1 MITRHAC
8 QYSFSAWFTYDRLF
22 RHTMTAY
29 FDILWPTIQ
38 PCLGLSQT
46 TTCSIDI
53 FRVLR
58 SALCVIHVVVTVTCR
73 LIAHSGLRHWLLLD
87 SNKPISR
94 IHPQYWLDNSRPFVP
109 PRYVQLRH
117 LSHVLPVD
125 ISTPVNAPPHIAN
138 FLTIVDHV
146 METTHKYI
154 AHGETP
160 TNSNFYSL
168 PVHVVAPINVL
179 VLCKYLTVH
188 PDRNFVN
195 FLLDGFTNGF
205 SVGYQGPLTAGQ
217 CRNLL
222 SARSNPAVSNSCH
235 IKKIQRSHT
244 AGPFDI
250 MPFPLL
256 HCSPLG
262 AVPKKDGT
270 YRIILDLSS
279 PRGSAI
285 NEGISP
291 ETYSVCYSSFDD
303 AVNMVLS
310 VGAGGPCYM
319 AKLDIQHAFR
329 LCPVRLAVV
338 RLPVVRQVFCRCS
351 VIIRKPVLTF
361 YFQPICRSAALDFNV
376 YIWDSPY
383 CALFRRFF
391 YLFHHYVWVST

>member
-1 MITRHAC
+1 M
-8 QYSFSAWFTYDRLF
+8 
-22 RHTMTAY
+22 
-29 FDILWPTIQ
+29 
-38 PCLGLSQT
+38 
-46 TTCSIDI
+46 
-53 FRVLR
+53 
-58 SALCVIHVVVTVTCR
+58 HVV
-73 LIAHSGLRHWLLLD
+73 S
-87 SNKPISR
+87 
-94 IHPQYWLDNSRPFVP
+94 
-109 PRYVQLRH
+109 
-117 LSHVLPVD
+117 
-125 ISTPVNAPPHIAN
+125 
-138 FLTIVDHV
+138 
-146 METTHKYI
+146 
-154 AHGETP
+154 
-160 TNSNFYSL
+160 
-168 PVHVVAPINVL
+168 PINVL
-179 VLCKYLTVH
+179 VLCKYLTSH

-205 SVGYQGPLTAGQ
+205 SVSYQGPLTAGQ

-222 SARSNPAVSNSCH
+222 SARSNPAAVTRAIS
-235 IKKIQRSHT
+235 KEVQRGHT

-291 ETYSVCYSSFDD
+291 ETYSVRYSSFDD

-310 VGAGGPCYM
+310 VGAGGSCYM

-329 LCPVRLAVV
+329 LCPVHPSDWPLLGW
-338 RLPVVRQVFCRCS
+338 LPVVRQVFCRCS
-351 VIIRKPVLTF
+351 VTIRKPVLTF

>member
-1 MITRHAC
+1 
-8 QYSFSAWFTYDRLF
+8 
-22 RHTMTAY
+22 
-29 FDILWPTIQ
+29 
-38 PCLGLSQT
+38 
-46 TTCSIDI
+46 
-53 FRVLR
+53 
-58 SALCVIHVVVTVTCR
+58 
-73 LIAHSGLRHWLLLD
+73 
-87 SNKPISR
+87 
-94 IHPQYWLDNSRPFVP
+94 
-109 PRYVQLRH
+109 
-117 LSHVLPVD
+117 
-125 ISTPVNAPPHIAN
+125 
-138 FLTIVDHV
+138 

-168 PVHVVAPINVL
+168 PVHVVSPINVL
-179 VLCKYLTVH
+179 VLCKYLTSH

-222 SARSNPAVSNSCH
+222 SARSNPAAVTRAIS
-235 IKKIQRSHT
+235 KEVERGHT

-291 ETYSVCYSSFDD
+291 ETYSVRYSSFDD

-310 VGAGGPCYM
+310 VGAGGSCYM

-329 LCPVRLAVV
+329 LCPVHPSDWPLLGYQWLGKYFVDV
-338 RLPVVRQVFCRCS
+338 RLPFGSRSSPFIFNQFAEALLWILMCIFGILHIVHYLDDFFICSTTMSGCQHDMETMQSAFSELGVPLAPEKLLVLPLISHILVSKLILTVVLFAYLLKNSLSYPEHCKVGPIEKS
-351 VIIRKPVLTF
+351 VPNAS
-361 YFQPICRSAALDFNV
+361 YYP
-376 YIWDSPY
+376 
-383 CALFRRFF
+383 
-391 YLFHHYVWVST
+391 